1 MSIWVFDGAKRNF
14 DRNTTSF
21 LAIFCIV
28 GYGVCVINSSYN
40 FQLIVLQACL
50 LDGDIMKMC
59 M

>member
-1 MSIWVFDGAKRNF
+1 MELKVILTETRPFEPSHF
-14 DRNTTSF
+14 S
-21 LAIFCIV
+21 AIFCIL

-40 FQLIVLQACL
+40 FQLIVLQPCS